1 MLFKFF
7 LRRNI
12 YSLLTIK
19 HWLLISCGFSCLLL
33 IARVLITGQLTY
45 IFLVWNLFLAFLP
58 FAITEWLWEL
68 MQRERSKPTLFA
80 FVFTWLLFVP
90 NSFYILTDLFHLEQF
105 HSAPKWFDLLLIFSF
120 AWNGLVL
127 GILSVRK
134 AELILETVSG
144 RGFSLLI
151 VFIVMWLNA
160 FGIYIG
166 RYLRYNSWD
175 IIMQPFSLFREML
188 ELLLHPA
195 RNKMEWGMI
204 MVYAM
209 FMTLVYTTIKK
220 LGENFQPVN
229 Q

>member
-1 MLFKFF
+1 MLLKFF
-7 LRRNI
+7 LKRNLYALVSI
-12 YSLLTIK
+12 EL
-19 HWLLISCGFSCLLL
+19 WLLISCGFSCLLL
-33 IARVLITGQLTY
+33 SARVMITGHLTY
-45 IFLVWNLFLAFLP
+45 VFLVWNLFLAFLP
-58 FAITEWLWEL
+58 FAITECLWKFIRDEKNKLTL
-68 MQRERSKPTLFA
+68 MA
-80 FVFTWLLFVP
+80 FMLLWLLFVP
-90 NSFYILTDLFHLEQF
+90 NSFYILTDLFHLEKF

-134 AELILETVSG
+134 AELILETLSG
-144 RGFSLLI
+144 RGYSLLV

-188 ELLLHPA
+188 ELLIHPA

-209 FMTLVYTTIKK
+209 FMTLLYTTIKK
-220 LGENFQPVN
+220 LGENFSH
-229 Q
+229 